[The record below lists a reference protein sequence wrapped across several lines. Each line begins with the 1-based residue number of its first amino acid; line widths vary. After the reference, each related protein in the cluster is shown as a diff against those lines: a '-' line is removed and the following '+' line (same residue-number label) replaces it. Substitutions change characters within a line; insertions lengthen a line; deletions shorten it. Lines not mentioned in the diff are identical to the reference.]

1 MCDDSFITALFQLDE
16 FPADCEP
23 FFESEDDEESSTDG
37 KSHGSF
43 FLWVG
48 SGPPISPF
56 PPQKKKPYFCLNL
69 FNFKIYILNYTRQLC
84 FIFL

>member
-37 KSHGSF
+37 KSQVLFIFYGGGGSCSFLLF
-43 FLWVG
+43 FMGVAN
-48 SGPPISPF
+48 SPP
-56 PPQKKKPYFCLNL
+56 KTPYFC
-69 FNFKIYILNYTRQLC
+69 
-84 FIFL
+84 